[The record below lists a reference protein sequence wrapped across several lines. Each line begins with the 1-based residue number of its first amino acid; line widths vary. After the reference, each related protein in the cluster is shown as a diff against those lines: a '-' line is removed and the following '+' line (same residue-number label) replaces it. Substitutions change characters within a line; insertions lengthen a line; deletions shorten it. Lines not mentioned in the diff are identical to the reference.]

1 MIAVPLGD
9 LAAGV
14 GPLLARD
21 LDAAL
26 VDQPP
31 RLVAREVH
39 ELLGDEPV
47 EPVRARGG
55 EAFLLHQ
62 ALSGLP
68 PGRTRE
74 STASANTPTT
84 IEESATL
91 KEG

>member
-1 MIAVPLGD
+1 M
-9 LAAGV
+9 
-14 GPLLARD
+14 GPRLARD
-21 LDAAL
+21 FDAAL

-47 EPVRARGG
+47 EPVRARCG

-62 ALSGLP
+62 ALSGLL
-68 PGRTRE
+68 PGRKRE
-74 STASANTPTT
+74 ITASANTPTT
-84 IEESATL
+84 IEESAML